1 MFIKNNED
9 IRIDLIKSI
18 YFLIVDKTTY
28 LYNFFMAVNYKAPIK
43 DILFAFDV
51 LNSYEKLNNIDRFKD
66 FNIDIAVPAIEECSK
81 FAEEVLAPINAD
93 GDKYGAKYN
102 NGVVNMPPGFIEAY
116 EKFKNAGWASISLP
130 SEIGGGGM
138 PYLLSGGTLEIL
150 CTANMAFI
158 LGPGLSIGAISG
170 INEHASQEQKDKY
183 LPNLVSGD
191 WTGTMNLSEPQSGSD
206 LNHLITKADPQE
218 DGTYKITG
226 TKIWIGSGEHD
237 LSKNI
242 VHLVLAR
249 VPGSPEGTKG
259 ISMFIV
265 PKYIVNDDSS
275 LGDRNNV
282 NCLSIEEKL
291 GIHGSPTCVMEYD
304 GAVGYLVGEENRGL
318 NYMFTTI
325 NEARIRVGGH
335 GLACTTGALQGAA
348 QYARDRVQGRP
359 IGMSKENAKNSTIID
374 HADVR
379 RMLMTI
385 KAYSDAMRYM
395 MYDNQMMLDFSY
407 FGNED
412 QKNYGEARCGLLT
425 PISKS
430 WISDL
435 SVELTSMAIQIY
447 GGMGYVEETGVA
459 QYLRDARIAPIYAGT
474 NGIQALDL
482 TLKKIHTDEGKV
494 VNNLFDEM
502 ISVSNELN
510 KSDILSKLTESYQF
524 HIKNLME
531 STEKVRKL
539 MINGNQKSISGFAS
553 PYTKMFGQVLGGY
566 YMAKA
571 AIHAEKKYKETEDEY
586 FKDKITL
593 SKFYIEQLLPLS
605 ENNMPPIASDVN
617 DLFLIN
623 SESF

>member
-1 MFIKNNED
+1 
-9 IRIDLIKSI
+9 
-18 YFLIVDKTTY
+18 
-28 LYNFFMAVNYKAPIK
+28 MAVNYKAPVK

-51 LNSYEKLNNIDRFKD
+51 LNSYEKLNNIVRFKD
-66 FNIDIAVPAIEECSK
+66 FNLDIAVPAIEECSK

-93 GDKYGAKYN
+93 GDKHGAKFN
-102 NGVVNMPPGFIEAY
+102 KGVVNMPPGFIEAY
-116 EKFKNAGWASISLP
+116 EKFKSAGWASISLP
-130 SEIGGGGM
+130 LEIGGGGM
-138 PYLLSGGTLEIL
+138 PYLLSAGTLEIL
-150 CTANMAFI
+150 CTANMAFV

-170 INEHASQEQKDKY
+170 INQHASQEQKDLY
-183 LPNLVSGD
+183 LPNLVSGE

-206 LNHLITKADPQE
+206 LNHLTTKAEPQE

-237 LSKNI
+237 LSENI

-249 VPGSPEGTKG
+249 VPDSPEGTKG

-275 LGDRNNV
+275 LGERNNV
-282 NCLSIEEKL
+282 NCISIEEKL
-291 GIHGSPTCVMEYD
+291 GIHGSPTCVMEYN
-304 GAVGYLVGEENRGL
+304 GAIGYLVGEKNRGL
-318 NYMFTTI
+318 SYMFTTI

-359 IGMSKENAKNSTIID
+359 VGMSKEDAKNSTIID

-395 MYDNQMMLDFSY
+395 MYDNQMMLDFLY
-407 FGNED
+407 FGNDD
-412 QKNYGEARCGLLT
+412 QREYGEARGGLLT

-459 QYLRDARIAPIYAGT
+459 QYYRDARIAPIYAGT

-482 TLKKIHTDEGKV
+482 ALRKIHVDDGKA

-502 ISVSNELN
+502 LLVSSELKN
-510 KSDILSKLTESYQF
+510 SERLSKLYESYEF

-539 MINGNQKSISGFAS
+539 LINDNQKSISGFAS

-571 AIHAEKKYKETEDEY
+571 AVLADKKYKETDEEFY
-586 FKDKITL
+586 KDKITL

-605 ENNMPPIASDVN
+605 STNMPPIDCDVD
-617 DLFLIN
+617 DLFSIKN
-623 SESF
+623 EDF

>member
-1 MFIKNNED
+1 
-9 IRIDLIKSI
+9 
-18 YFLIVDKTTY
+18 
-28 LYNFFMAVNYKAPIK
+28 MAVNYKAPVK

-66 FNIDIAVPAIEECSK
+66 FNLDIAVPAIEECSK

-93 GDKYGAKYN
+93 GDKHGAKFN
-102 NGVVNMPPGFIEAY
+102 KGVVNMPPGFIEAY
-116 EKFKNAGWASISLP
+116 EKFKSAGWASISLP
-130 SEIGGGGM
+130 LEIGGGGM
-138 PYLLSGGTLEIL
+138 PYLLSAGTLEIL
-150 CTANMAFI
+150 CTANMAFV

-170 INEHASQEQKDKY
+170 INQHASQEQKDLY
-183 LPNLVSGD
+183 LPNLVSGE

-206 LNHLITKADPQE
+206 LNHLTTKAEPQE

-237 LSKNI
+237 LSENI

-249 VPGSPEGTKG
+249 VPDSPEGTKG

-275 LGDRNNV
+275 LGERNNV
-282 NCLSIEEKL
+282 NCISIEEKL
-291 GIHGSPTCVMEYD
+291 GIHGSPTCVMEYN
-304 GAVGYLVGEENRGL
+304 GAIGYLVGEKNRGL
-318 NYMFTTI
+318 SYMFTTI

-359 IGMSKENAKNSTIID
+359 VGMSKEDAKNSTIID

-379 RMLMTI
+379 RMLITI

-395 MYDNQMMLDFSY
+395 MYDNQMMLDFLY
-407 FGNED
+407 FGNDD
-412 QKNYGEARCGLLT
+412 QREYGEARGGLLT

-459 QYLRDARIAPIYAGT
+459 QYYRDARIAPIYAGT

-482 TLKKIHTDEGKV
+482 ALRKIHVDDGKA

-502 ISVSNELN
+502 LLVSSELKN
-510 KSDILSKLTESYQF
+510 SERLSKLYESYEF

-539 MINGNQKSISGFAS
+539 LINDNQKSISGFAS

-571 AIHAEKKYKETEDEY
+571 AVLADKKYKETDEEFY
-586 FKDKITL
+586 KDKITL

-605 ENNMPPIASDVN
+605 ATNMPPIDCDVD
-617 DLFLIN
+617 DLFSIKN
-623 SESF
+623 EDF

>member
-1 MFIKNNED
+1 
-9 IRIDLIKSI
+9 
-18 YFLIVDKTTY
+18 
-28 LYNFFMAVNYKAPIK
+28 MAVNYKAPVK

-66 FNIDIAVPAIEECSK
+66 FNLDIAIPAIEECSK

-93 GDKYGAKYN
+93 GDKHGAKFN

-130 SEIGGGGM
+130 LEIGGGGM

-150 CTANMAFI
+150 CTANMAFV

-170 INEHASQEQKDKY
+170 IYQHASQEQKDLY

-206 LNHLITKADPQE
+206 LNHLTTKAEPQE

-237 LSKNI
+237 LSDNI

-249 VPGSPEGTKG
+249 APDSPEGTKG

-275 LGDRNNV
+275 LGERNNV
-282 NCLSIEEKL
+282 NCISIEEKL
-291 GIHGSPTCVMEYD
+291 GIHGSPTCVMEYN
-304 GAVGYLVGEENRGL
+304 GAIGYLVGEKNRGL
-318 NYMFTTI
+318 SYMFTTI

-359 IGMSKENAKNSTIID
+359 VGMSKEDAKNSTIID

-395 MYDNQMMLDFSY
+395 MYDNQMMLDFLY
-407 FGNED
+407 FGNDD
-412 QKNYGEARCGLLT
+412 QKKYGEARGGLLT

-459 QYLRDARIAPIYAGT
+459 QYYRDARIAPIYAGT

-482 TLKKIHTDEGKV
+482 ALKKIHINEGKA
-494 VNNLFDEM
+494 VNDLFDEM
-502 ISVSNELN
+502 IFVSNELKN
-510 KSDILSKLTESYQF
+510 SERLSRSYESYEF
-524 HIKNLME
+524 NIKNLME

-539 MINGNQKSISGFAS
+539 LINDNQKSICGFAS

-571 AIHAEKKYKETEDEY
+571 AILADKKYKEAGEEFY
-586 FKDKITL
+586 KDKLTL

-605 ENNMPPIASDVN
+605 ATNMPPIDCDVD
-617 DLFLIN
+617 DLFSIKN
-623 SESF
+623 EDF

>member
-1 MFIKNNED
+1 
-9 IRIDLIKSI
+9 
-18 YFLIVDKTTY
+18 
-28 LYNFFMAVNYKAPIK
+28 MAVNYKAPVK

-51 LNSYEKLNNIDRFKD
+51 LDSYEKLNNIDRFKD
-66 FNIDIAVPAIEECSK
+66 FNLDIAVPAIEECSK
-81 FAEEVLAPINAD
+81 FAEEVLAPINAV
-93 GDKYGAKYN
+93 GDKHGAKFN
-102 NGVVNMPPGFIEAY
+102 KGIVNMPPGFIEAY

-138 PYLLSGGTLEIL
+138 PYLLSAGTLEIL
-150 CTANMAFI
+150 CTANMAFV

-170 INEHASQEQKDKY
+170 INEHASQEQKDRY

-206 LNHLITKADPQE
+206 LNYLTTKAEPQE

-282 NCLSIEEKL
+282 NCISIEEKL

-335 GLACTTGALQGAA
+335 GLACTIGALQGAA

-482 TLKKIHTDEGKV
+482 TLKKIHIDEGKV

-571 AIHAEKKYKETEDEY
+571 AVIADKKYKETGEEY
-586 FKDKITL
+586 YKDKITL

-605 ENNMPPIASDVN
+605 VTNMPPIDSDVD
-617 DLFLIN
+617 DLFMIN
-623 SESF
+623 RENF

>member
-1 MFIKNNED
+1 
-9 IRIDLIKSI
+9 
-18 YFLIVDKTTY
+18 
-28 LYNFFMAVNYKAPIK
+28 MAVNYKAPVK

-51 LNSYEKLNNIDRFKD
+51 LNSYEKLNNIVRFKD
-66 FNIDIAVPAIEECSK
+66 FNLDIAVPAIEECSK

-93 GDKYGAKYN
+93 GDKHGAKFN
-102 NGVVNMPPGFIEAY
+102 KGVVNMPPGFIEAY
-116 EKFKNAGWASISLP
+116 EKFKSAGWASISLP
-130 SEIGGGGM
+130 LEIGGGGM
-138 PYLLSGGTLEIL
+138 PYLLSAGTLEIL
-150 CTANMAFI
+150 CTANMAFV

-170 INEHASQEQKDKY
+170 INQHASQEQKDLY
-183 LPNLVSGD
+183 LPNLVSGE

-206 LNHLITKADPQE
+206 LNHLTTKAEPQE

-237 LSKNI
+237 LSENI

-249 VPGSPEGTKG
+249 VPDSPEGTKG

-275 LGDRNNV
+275 LGERNNV
-282 NCLSIEEKL
+282 NCISIEEKL
-291 GIHGSPTCVMEYD
+291 GIHGSPTCVMEYN
-304 GAVGYLVGEENRGL
+304 GAIGYLVGEKNRGL
-318 NYMFTTI
+318 SYMFTTI

-359 IGMSKENAKNSTIID
+359 VGMSKEDAKNSTIID

-395 MYDNQMMLDFSY
+395 MYDNQMMLDFLY

-459 QYLRDARIAPIYAGT
+459 QYYRDARIAPIYAGT

-482 TLKKIHTDEGKV
+482 ALRKIHVDDGKA

-502 ISVSNELN
+502 LLVSSELKN
-510 KSDILSKLTESYQF
+510 SERLSKLYESYEF

-539 MINGNQKSISGFAS
+539 LINDNQKSISGFAS

-571 AIHAEKKYKETEDEY
+571 AVLADKKYKETDEEFY
-586 FKDKITL
+586 KDKITL

-605 ENNMPPIASDVN
+605 ATNMPPIDCDVD
-617 DLFLIN
+617 DLFSIKN
-623 SESF
+623 EDF

>member
-1 MFIKNNED
+1 
-9 IRIDLIKSI
+9 
-18 YFLIVDKTTY
+18 
-28 LYNFFMAVNYKAPIK
+28 MAVNYKAPVK

-51 LNSYEKLNNIDRFKD
+51 LNSYEKLNNIVRFKD
-66 FNIDIAVPAIEECSK
+66 FNLDIAVPAIEECSK

-93 GDKYGAKYN
+93 GDKHGAKFN
-102 NGVVNMPPGFIEAY
+102 KGVVNMPPGFIEAY
-116 EKFKNAGWASISLP
+116 EKFKSAGWASISLP
-130 SEIGGGGM
+130 LEIGGGGM
-138 PYLLSGGTLEIL
+138 PYLLSAGTLEIL
-150 CTANMAFI
+150 CTANMAFV

-170 INEHASQEQKDKY
+170 INQHASQEQKDLY
-183 LPNLVSGD
+183 LPNLVSGE

-206 LNHLITKADPQE
+206 LNHLTTKAEPQE

-237 LSKNI
+237 LSENI

-249 VPGSPEGTKG
+249 VPDSPEGTKG

-275 LGDRNNV
+275 LGERNNV
-282 NCLSIEEKL
+282 NCISIEEKL
-291 GIHGSPTCVMEYD
+291 GIHGSPTCVMEYN
-304 GAVGYLVGEENRGL
+304 GAIGYLVGEKNRGL
-318 NYMFTTI
+318 SYMFTTI

-359 IGMSKENAKNSTIID
+359 VGMSKEDAKNSTIID

-395 MYDNQMMLDFSY
+395 MYDNQMMLDFLY

-412 QKNYGEARCGLLT
+412 QREYGEARGGLLT

-459 QYLRDARIAPIYAGT
+459 QYYRDARIAPIYAGT

-482 TLKKIHTDEGKV
+482 ALRKIHVDDGKA

-502 ISVSNELN
+502 LLVSSELKN
-510 KSDILSKLTESYQF
+510 SERLSKLYESYEF

-539 MINGNQKSISGFAS
+539 LINDNQKSISGFAS

-571 AIHAEKKYKETEDEY
+571 AVLADKKYKETDEEFY
-586 FKDKITL
+586 KDKITL

-605 ENNMPPIASDVN
+605 ATNMPPIDCDVD
-617 DLFLIN
+617 DLFSIKN
-623 SESF
+623 EDF